1 MFCNWAPM
9 EHGMSW
15 GDYWCLPFHL
25 CICLRAGEQTQLILT
40 SWSIYWAVHLVLS
53 GIARVAHAIFKNT
66 SLWHYTPGRGIC
78 AQLFYC
84 HLSVRTSEEGTSN
97 YKVTET
103 RPKVYRFGFIVNNR
117 WTMVGGVIIIK
128 FWNFDPKV
136 GEMVH

>member
-1 MFCNWAPM
+1 
-9 EHGMSW
+9 MSW

-53 GIARVAHAIFKNT
+53 GIARVGHEIFNTT
-66 SLWHYTPGRGIC
+66 SLWHSTPGWGIC

-97 YKVTET
+97 YKFTEKKQGT
-103 RPKVYRFGFIVNNR
+103 YSPIVLYLKQKIKKIGSRKWPWLTPPPIESEKFKFIFF
-117 WTMVGGVIIIK
+117 I
-128 FWNFDPKV
+128 F
-136 GEMVH
+136 

>member
-1 MFCNWAPM
+1 
-9 EHGMSW
+9 MSW

-53 GIARVAHAIFKNT
+53 GIARVGHAIFKNT

-78 AQLFYC
+78 AQIFYC

-97 YKVTET
+97 YKVTEKKHGT
-103 RPKVYRFGFIVNNR
+103 FSPIVLYLKQK
-117 WTMVGGVIIIK
+117 IK
-128 FWNFDPKV
+128 KLEVENDPGWPSPSHRKWKIPLYFF
-136 GEMVH
+136 HFLTLP